1 MTASNRSCDWGKRG
15 HEVVSSRAV
24 HGAQRWARALPLL
37 VGALWVLL
45 VARPAAAY
53 PQYVFKGSGDCNS
66 CHHSPTG
73 GGLPNRWGLD
83 SLSPSFGGTLDWG
96 NQDLGYDPSAPAT
109 VKVDLGADIRLMPL
123 LSADS
128 DAVAPAFIPMLT
140 ELGGAVALGRWMAY
154 GTVTGRQL
162 YGDGPSFAAFSREH
176 WLKFQP
182 TDGVDLRVGRMVLPF
197 GTRIPDHT
205 QYTRED
211 FEQDKYDQS
220 YGVEVDVHAH
230 GWSLF
235 ANAFAGDLTY
245 RPSERQERGL
255 VLTPSLDLGS
265 GASVG
270 ISALAATSTA
280 RTRLAGSLFGR
291 TGLGSSLYLLAEV
304 AAQHFAAKE
313 GDDKLSNLAEYLRF
327 GWFAKPSMDVYL
339 EAGHRTFVDGDALTK
354 ARVAL
359 GLNWQVLSWFEFAPQ
374 FEVETRTDLPARF
387 IGMAQLHLVY

>member
-1 MTASNRSCDWGKRG
+1 MMSL
-15 HEVVSSRAV
+15 SSPGSIQGGNSGRV
-24 HGAQRWARALPLL
+24 AQSARRWFRWLPLL
-37 VGALWVLL
+37 VSAVWVLL
-45 VARPAAAY
+45 VAHPAQAY
-53 PQYVFKGSGDCNS
+53 PQFVLKGYGDCNS

-83 SLSPSFGGTLDWG
+83 SLSPSFEGSLDWA
-96 NQDLGYDPSAPAT
+96 NQDLGSDPAAPTT
-109 VKVDLGADIRLMPL
+109 VKVDLGADVRLMPL

-128 DAVAPAFIPMLT
+128 DAVAPAFIPMLS

-154 GTVTGRQL
+154 GTVTGRKL

-182 TDGVDLRVGRMVLPF
+182 AEGVDLRVGRMVLPF

-220 YGVEVDVHAH
+220 YGAELDLHAK

-235 ANAFAGDLTY
+235 ANGFAGDLTH
-245 RPSERQERGL
+245 RPQERQERGL
-255 VLTPSLDLGS
+255 VLTPSIDLGS
-265 GASVG
+265 SANIG
-270 ISALAATSTA
+270 ISLLGATSTA

-291 TGLGSSLYLLAEV
+291 SALGAEAYLLAEV
-304 AAQHFAAKE
+304 AAQQFSAKE
-313 GDDKLSNLAEYLRF
+313 GDAKLSTLAEYLRV
-327 GWFAKPSMDVYL
+327 GWFAKPSMDVYV
-339 EAGHRTFVDGDALTK
+339 EAGHRTFVDGEGLTK

-374 FEVETRTDLPARF
+374 FEVEARTDLPARF
-387 IGMAQLHLVY
+387 LGMAQLHLVY

>member
-1 MTASNRSCDWGKRG
+1 MPR
-15 HEVVSSRAV
+15 VSSRWL
-24 HGAQRWARALPLL
+24 GWLPLL
-37 VGALWVLL
+37 VAVSWVLL
-45 VARPAAAY
+45 DARPAQAY
-53 PQYVFKGSGDCNS
+53 PQFVFKGYGDCNS

-83 SLSPSFGGTLDWG
+83 SLTPSFGGSLDWG
-96 NQDLGYDPSAPAT
+96 NQDLTNDPAGPAAL
-109 VKVDLGADIRLMPL
+109 KVDLGADVRLMPL
-123 LSADS
+123 LSADG

-140 ELGGAVALGRWMAY
+140 ELGGAAALGPWMAY
-154 GTVTGRQL
+154 GTITGRQL
-162 YGDGPSFAAFSREH
+162 YGDGSGFAVFSREH

-182 TDGVDLRVGRMVLPF
+182 AAGLDLRVGRMVLPF

-220 YGVEVDVHAH
+220 YGAEVDYHAK

-245 RPSERQERGL
+245 RPKERQERGL
-255 VLTPSLDLGS
+255 VLTPSFDLGS
-265 GASVG
+265 
-270 ISALAATSTA
+270 SANIGVSLLGATSTA

-291 TGLGSSLYLLAEV
+291 SALGSSLYLLAEV

-313 GDDKLSNLAEYLRF
+313 GDDKLSTLAEYLRV

-339 EAGHRTFVDGDALTK
+339 EAGHRTFVDGDGLTK
-354 ARVAL
+354 ARAAL

>member
-1 MTASNRSCDWGKRG
+1 MMPCFVPRWG
-15 HEVVSSRAV
+15 
-24 HGAQRWARALPLL
+24 RWLPLL
-37 VGALWVLL
+37 FSAVWALL
-45 VARPAAAY
+45 VARPAQAY
-53 PQYVFKGSGDCNS
+53 PQFVFKGYGDCNS

-83 SLSPSFGGTLDWG
+83 SLSPSFGATPDWG
-96 NQDLGYDPSAPAT
+96 NQDLSYDSAAPGA
-109 VKVDLGADIRLMPL
+109 VKVDLGADLRLMPL

-140 ELGGAVALGRWMAY
+140 ELGGAVALGHWMAY
-154 GTVTGRQL
+154 GTVTGRKL

-182 TDGVDLRVGRMVLPF
+182 SEGLDLRVGRMVLPF

-220 YGVEVDVHAH
+220 YGAELDVHAN

-245 RPSERQERGL
+245 RPKERQERGL
-255 VLTPSLDLGS
+255 VLTPSVDLGS
-265 GASVG
+265 TANIG
-270 ISALAATSTA
+270 ISLLGATSTA
-280 RTRLAGSLFGR
+280 RSRLAASLFGR
-291 TGLGSSLYLLAEV
+291 TALGSSLYLLAEV

-313 GDDKLSNLAEYLRF
+313 GSDELSTLADYLRV
-327 GWFAKPSMDVYL
+327 GWFAKPSLDVYV
-339 EAGHRTFVDGDALTK
+339 EAGHRTFVDGNGLSK
-354 ARVAL
+354 ARAAL
-359 GLNWQVLSWFEFAPQ
+359 GLNWQVFRWFEFAPQ

-387 IGMAQLHLVY
+387 IGMGQLHLVY

>member
-1 MTASNRSCDWGKRG
+1 MTSWSRSFEWGESGQELACRRSQ
-15 HEVVSSRAV
+15 HRLE
-24 HGAQRWARALPLL
+24 RWARWLPLL
-37 VGALWVLL
+37 FVALWVLL
-45 VARPAAAY
+45 AARPAAAY
-53 PQYVFKGSGDCNS
+53 PQYVLKGFGDCNS

-83 SLSPSFGGTLDWG
+83 SLAPSYGGSLDWA
-96 NQDLGYDPSAPAT
+96 NQDLGYDPAAPPT
-109 VKVDLGADIRLMPL
+109 VKVDLGADVRLMPL
-123 LSADS
+123 LSADG
-128 DAVAPAFIPMLT
+128 DAVVPAFIPMLT
-140 ELGGAVALGRWMAY
+140 ELGGAVALGPWMAY
-154 GTVTGRQL
+154 GTVTGRKL
-162 YGDGPSFAAFSREH
+162 YGDGPSYAAFSREH

-182 TDGVDLRVGRMVLPF
+182 TEGVDLRVGRMVLPF

-220 YGVEVDVHAH
+220 YSVEVDVHAQ

-255 VLTPSLDLGS
+255 VLTPSIDLGS
-265 GASVG
+265 SINIG

-291 TGLGSSLYLLAEV
+291 TGLGSSAYLLAEI

-313 GDDKLSNLAEYLRF
+313 GDGKLSNLAEYLRV
-327 GWFAKPSMDVYL
+327 GWFARPSMDVYL
-339 EAGHRTFVDGDALTK
+339 EAGHRTFLDGDALTK

-374 FEVETRTDLPARF
+374 LEVETRTELPARF
-387 IGMAQLHLVY
+387 VAMAQLHLVY